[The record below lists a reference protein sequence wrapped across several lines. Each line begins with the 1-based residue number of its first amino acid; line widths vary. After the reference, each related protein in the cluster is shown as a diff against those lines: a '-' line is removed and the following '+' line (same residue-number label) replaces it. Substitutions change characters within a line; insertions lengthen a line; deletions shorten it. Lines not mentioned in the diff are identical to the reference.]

1 MTDDSKN
8 SDLHLLWPTP
18 FLRTKFADSATVNKV
33 LVMLFIQHRKNN
45 DKLNAPVYSSSDDLL
60 MQYNHPELNAL
71 FKFISDQLFQMST
84 QVNAK
89 LWQYSRSTKLQMN
102 VVGCWFQIQNGHG
115 FHETHNHGNCAWS
128 GVYYVQVDDDE
139 TRIANKVL
147 GEMNGVT
154 RFYGHQMD
162 VIGGGYMDSGNLY
175 LQDNSFDSP
184 PEEGVLCI
192 FPSHLKHMAMPY
204 IGKKDRIIVSFNIQV
219 HGDQGDGL
227 FDYSFTNK
235 L

>member
-1 MTDDSKN
+1 MPDSTEN
-8 SDLHLLWPTP
+8 SDLHFLWPTP
-18 FLRTKFADSATVNKV
+18 FLRTKFADHKAVNSA
-33 LVMLFIQHRKNN
+33 LVKLFVEHRKQH
-45 DKLNAPVYSSSDDLL
+45 DKLNASVYSSSDDLL
-60 MQYNHPELNAL
+60 MRYNHPELNAL
-71 FKFISDQLFQMST
+71 FKFISDQLFSMST

-89 LWQYSRSTKLQMN
+89 LWQFSQSKKLQMS
-102 VVGCWFQIQNGHG
+102 VVGAWFQIQNGHG

-128 GVYYVQVDDDE
+128 GVYYVQVDDQE
-139 TRIANKVL
+139 TRIANNEL

-162 VIGGGYMDSGNLY
+162 LIGGGYMDSGNLY
-175 LQDNSFDSP
+175 LQDNSFDSE

-204 IGKKDRIIVSFNIQV
+204 IGRKDRIIVSFNIQV

-227 FDYSFTNK
+227 FNHSFTNK